1 MKPKHLLRMTI
12 KSVAPDGSFTG
23 SLAVYNNIDLGGD
36 LIEPGAFT
44 KTIQDHG
51 NEVPLLWQH
60 DPKTPIG
67 MLTLV
72 DGPAALSVK
81 GQLCMEVPAAKN
93 AYILIKARIVK
104 GLSIGF
110 DTVKDAVDGAVRH
123 LKEIRLWEGSIVT
136 FPMNENALIT
146 SVKARRA
153 ARMEAKADFST
164 EYAEIQLQDAMYQM
178 WIALRYALSSIPWSD
193 MERDEKI
200 AASAASIEQ
209 FTAAYMEFIP
219 AYIDWLTE
227 EYGDFSTMGRTPPEQ
242 KALDLK
248 TGKTISAAT
257 KKTIGVAT
265 DHMNKAGEH
274 QKSATDILTALCTD
288 EAAND
293 DDSVDTSEGKAAVVP
308 VPEPATIDHSA
319 ANTLIDSMRSLIP
332 AA

>member
-227 EYGDFSTMGRTPPEQ
+227 
-242 KALDLK
+242 
-248 TGKTISAAT
+248 
-257 KKTIGVAT
+257 
-265 DHMNKAGEH
+265 
-274 QKSATDILTALCTD
+274 
-288 EAAND
+288 
-293 DDSVDTSEGKAAVVP
+293 
-308 VPEPATIDHSA
+308 
-319 ANTLIDSMRSLIP
+319 
-332 AA
+332 